1 MKFLNHII
9 KTFLVLLIGII
20 FSKCHSNDP
29 ININLEL
36 SLESYIRS
44 IPKEERWIFQNY
56 RRIWK
61 YLAKVF
67 AEGDL
72 PTHKDF
78 DSLFH
83 YNRNEEKFLLRT
95 MLTKDSLWNPYAIR
109 CLDTLIKLQ
118 YQENK
123 YQSYGLQIDFHYSE
137 KDSGQLQT
145 SRLKGLIHYANTS
158 KYVQKE
164 YFSKYVHGIYPI
176 PLILDFTLPRKA
188 KSYFCVNYD
197 EVQVLDSLYSE
208 FAFQI
213 LHHIRWFS
221 GPLMDST
228 AFKSFIS
235 HEEKNIFLREYYR
248 IVKLQQMCNMPEEDW
263 QHRSVRPV
271 IDALICILAKQKFH
285 DLNIWKST
293 GLSDELINHG
303 LSTLANQW
311 INISPW
317 LHHYISSC
325 LQNIF
330 HHHFPDSKIVLKLP
344 SGKETIRRNSLSE
357 PILISPIKI
366 IYAHKNQPIKEIWL
380 SVPVNAKK
388 NSFNLLKTKL
398 LTNNKMNLD
407 FNNQNF
413 IKSIEY

>member
-1 MKFLNHII
+1 
-9 KTFLVLLIGII
+9 
-20 FSKCHSNDP
+20 
-29 ININLEL
+29 
-36 SLESYIRS
+36 
-44 IPKEERWIFQNY
+44 
-56 RRIWK
+56 
-61 YLAKVF
+61 
-67 AEGDL
+67 
-72 PTHKDF
+72 
-78 DSLFH
+78 
-83 YNRNEEKFLLRT
+83 
-95 MLTKDSLWNPYAIR
+95 
-109 CLDTLIKLQ
+109 
-118 YQENK
+118 
-123 YQSYGLQIDFHYSE
+123 
-137 KDSGQLQT
+137 
-145 SRLKGLIHYANTS
+145 
-158 KYVQKE
+158 
-164 YFSKYVHGIYPI
+164 
-176 PLILDFTLPRKA
+176 
-188 KSYFCVNYD
+188 
-197 EVQVLDSLYSE
+197 
-208 FAFQI
+208 
-213 LHHIRWFS
+213 
-221 GPLMDST
+221 MDST